1 MKIKAYVL
9 TIIILFITSICYA
22 QSYRVFEP
30 QDYNTKSKNINNA
43 KELILFIVD
52 FSNSM
57 NETISGTTKIE
68 LALKSISNILS
79 KLPDDLYMGLRIYG
93 HKNSFNPITSC
104 MASDL
109 MVSPRQNS
117 KKAIIS
123 SLYSSRATGWT
134 PITYSLKQAVNSDF
148 ISFPNYKKRIILLTD
163 GGENCDENPCE
174 YAMNLI
180 KTHND
185 IFIDVIAFDLNDK
198 KANDE
203 LRCTA
208 LVTKGKFYK
217 ANTHAELLNS
227 LEKSFNVKKEVSG
240 TIIEH

>member
-1 MKIKAYVL
+1 MKIKHYILIVFIFFL
-9 TIIILFITSICYA
+9 STIVYA
-22 QSYRVFEP
+22 QSYKVFNP
-30 QDYNTKSKNINNA
+30 NNYTQSNGISSA

-57 NETISGTTKIE
+57 NETIQGTTKIE

-79 KLPDDLYMGLRIYG
+79 RLPNDINIGLRVYG

-104 MASDL
+104 TASEL
-109 MVSPRQNS
+109 LVSPKQN
-117 KKAIIS
+117 AQQNIIS
-123 SLYSSRATGWT
+123 SLYSTKATGWT

-148 ISFPNYKKRIILLTD
+148 INYPKSKKRIILLTD

-174 YAMNLI
+174 YAMKLI
-180 KTHND
+180 QTRDD

-208 LVTKGKFYK
+208 LVTKGKFYR
-217 ANTHAELLNS
+217 ANTHAQLLNS
-227 LEKSFNVKKEVSG
+227 LEKSFKIKKEVSA
-240 TIIEH
+240 TIVPR